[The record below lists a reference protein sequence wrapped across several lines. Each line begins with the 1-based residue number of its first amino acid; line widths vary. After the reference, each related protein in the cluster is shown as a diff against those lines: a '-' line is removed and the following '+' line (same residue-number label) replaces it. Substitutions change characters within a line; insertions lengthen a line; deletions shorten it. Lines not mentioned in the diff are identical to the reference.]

1 MRSTLL
7 LCPVL
12 LAFGAFAQTPQQQP
26 PASSPSQQQEQG
38 GMRGRSMAMTGT
50 VKSYDPG
57 KSISV
62 DEKGTTK
69 TYDLS
74 ATDMNVTVAPDV
86 KVGSKVR
93 ITEKPDS
100 TGRKSIMITMINP

>member
-1 MRSTLL
+1 MLI
-7 LCPVL
+7 
-12 LAFGAFAQTPQQQP
+12 AFGAFAQDPPQQP
-26 PASSPSQQQEQG
+26 PTTPPSQQEQG
-38 GMRGRSMAMTGT
+38 GMRGRAMATTGT

-62 DEKGTTK
+62 DAKGSTK

-74 ATDMNVTVAPDV
+74 ATDQTVTVAPDV
-86 KVGSKVR
+86 KVGSKVK

-100 TGRKSIMITMINP
+100 TGRKTIAIEMNGSSN

>member
-1 MRSTLL
+1 MRNRTG
-7 LCPVL
+7 
-12 LAFGAFAQTPQQQP
+12 GA
-26 PASSPSQQQEQG
+26 
-38 GMRGRSMAMTGT
+38 MMGT

-62 DEKGTTK
+62 DMRGNTK

-86 KVGSKVR
+86 KVGSRVR
-93 ITEKPDS
+93 VTEKPDS
-100 TGRKSIMITMINP
+100 TGRKMVSIEMGGTN

>member
-1 MRSTLL
+1 
-7 LCPVL
+7 
-12 LAFGAFAQTPQQQP
+12 
-26 PASSPSQQQEQG
+26 
-38 GMRGRSMAMTGT
+38 MRGRSMAMTGT

-100 TGRKSIMITMINP
+100 TGRKSIMIEMNGSSN